1 MPAEAIRLQRR
12 LGARD
17 RWFIALLALAVV
29 IGSASALVVSHERD
43 ASRADARCIEFIR
56 ASWMGGATFTYCGD
70 EAAAFCRQAGSSEAE
85 IAAECKRAGLAR
97 AG

>member
-17 RWFIALLALAVV
+17 RWFIGLLALAML
-29 IGSASALVVSHERD
+29 IGTASALVISHERGSSSD
-43 ASRADARCIEFIR
+43 GARSVEYIR

-70 EAAAFCRQAGSSEAE
+70 EAAAYCRQAANSDAE
-85 IAAECKRAGLAR
+85 IAAECRRAGLAFTT
-97 AG
+97 